1 MPAECSTPKRGNPRV
16 ESSARLRP
24 RRERSVMTGVSK
36 RNLVV
41 VAVAAVVIL
50 GGILAV
56 AQFGSSVRAH
66 AVSAREPARCS
77 VATLNGTYVWSAHGE
92 VPVTRGAK
100 RPFAVSGVQV
110 FDARGHAHGFY
121 SQSMDGKISRHVRF
135 TAKYALH
142 GDCTGTGPRTP
153 REMSGSPIC
162 TACPPGSTSGSSR
175 PILGLCCQGL
185 PRRGRSSDSSS
196 VIRRLS
202 GSHCL
207 QGGSGCF
214 GAFFLS
220 CSDRY

>member
-1 MPAECSTPKRGNPRV
+1 
-16 ESSARLRP
+16 
-24 RRERSVMTGVSK
+24 MTGVSK

-77 VATLNGTYVWSAHGE
+77 VATLKGTYVWSAHGE
-92 VPVTRGAK
+92 VPGTRGAK

-121 SQSMDGKISRHVRF
+121 SQSMDGKISRRVRF

-142 GDCTGTGPRTP
+142 GDCTGTYRATDPTGNVRQSDLYSVP
-153 REMSGSPIC
+153 SGIEVGFVA
-162 TACPPGSTSGSSR
+162 TDPG
-175 PILGLCCQGL
+175 
-185 PRRGRSSDSSS
+185 
-196 VIRRLS
+196 VVLS
-202 GSHCL
+202 GV
-207 QGGSGCF
+207 
-214 GAFFLS
+214 AEA
-220 CSDRY
+220 RKVE